1 MRTRVGPS
9 PGRPTALGSGE
20 ARARPVGVHRID
32 WRVAARLAPV
42 ARALYGCVLYRSGW
56 GFRLGGRPVTL
67 CIGRWAPVIAD
78 GPAVRWE
85 DAVAC
90 VRFDL
95 WVAYQ
100 SGNVEEARAAQEAL
114 RALGVA
120 PRPGWPS
127 RRGNP
132 RCGSPS

>member
-1 MRTRVGPS
+1 MTPTIGQPAGRSAPPARGAGRAATIRVYRIGC
-9 PGRPTALGSGE
+9 
-20 ARARPVGVHRID
+20 RAAS
-32 WRVAARLAPV
+32 RVAPV
-42 ARALYGCVLYRSGW
+42 ARTLYGCVLYRSGW
-56 GFRLGGRPVTL
+56 GFRLGGRAVTL

-100 SGNVEEARAAQEAL
+100 SGNVEEARAAEEAL
-114 RALGVA
+114 RALGTA
-120 PRPGWPS
+120 PRPWRPA
-127 RRGNP
+127 RRENL